1 MVTVIL
7 RPHDYLQGRLRNDAF
22 ALATSHVRSH
32 TNSTNHNH
40 NFNSHAYNNRRS
52 RRTPVPYNHRHRD
65 RSRSGDQSAK
75 VPATTKLVIGQ
86 VKILKRGEKLR
97 VENNR
102 PVMVKKQIRDAK
114 EMMYAGSAFVTSP
127 PPCFVPFPGFL
138 GRNDA
143 ATNDLRRLLRLDE

>member
-7 RPHDYLQGRLRNDAF
+7 RPHDCLQGRLRNDAL
-22 ALATSHVRSH
+22 ALATSHVRSR

-40 NFNSHAYNNRRS
+40 NNRRS
-52 RRTPVPYNHRHRD
+52 RRTPVPYNHLHRHRT
-65 RSRSGDQSAK
+65 RSGDQPARI
-75 VPATTKLVIGQ
+75 PATAKLVIGQ
-86 VKILKRGEKLR
+86 VKILKRGEKLSL
-97 VENNR
+97 ENNR
-102 PVMVKKQIRDAK
+102 PVMVKKQIRDSK
-114 EMMYAGSAFVTSP
+114 EMMYAGSAFITSP

>member
-7 RPHDYLQGRLRNDAF
+7 RPHDCLQGRLRNDAF
-22 ALATSHVRSH
+22 TLATSHVRSR
-32 TNSTNHNH
+32 TTSTNHNH
-40 NFNSHAYNNRRS
+40 NFNSHASGNRRS
-52 RRTPVPYNHRHRD
+52 RRNPVPYNHLHRD
-65 RSRSGDQSAK
+65 RTRSGDQ
-75 VPATTKLVIGQ
+75 PAKLVIGQ
-86 VKILKRGEKLR
+86 VKILKRGEKLSL
-97 VENNR
+97 ENNR
-102 PVMVKKQIRDAK
+102 TVMVKKQRDSK